1 MASTSSMSAPSAE
14 FAQLERSLLSTQTPL
29 DARFRALF
37 ELRGLANAGSEAD
50 AHAAIDIIARGFSDD
65 SALLKHELAYVLGQ
79 IANPYANASL
89 VAVLKNTAEDPM
101 VRHEAAEALGAISSP
116 ESLPVLQEYIN
127 DADVSVRETCEL
139 AIEKIKYDHGDEAKA
154 ARAQRE
160 AAQAAR
166 PALSADA
173 DADAHE
179 HAGEQDEDEAFAPID
194 PAPSFASAALSG
206 GSGSSSSSSRTAA
219 DAEAAA
225 PSVGSLS
232 SSPYHT
238 RDLLT
243 SYRTTLLA
251 GDKLSLWERYRA
263 MFSLRN
269 VVHAAAR
276 ASEKCQQTAAKTADA
291 IVRQEQS
298 QLAAEW
304 DKVGNDAVL
313 ALADGLQD
321 KSALFRHEICFVF
334 GELSHPASIP
344 SMIRV
349 LADSAEHEMV
359 RHEAAE
365 ALGGI
370 AEEAA
375 ESSGDQADAERASI
389 DDVVKELK
397 RWAEDMNAPRVV
409 RESCIVALDEMAY
422 NNDPTQFQRVEGSGL
437 AADVPSLPASV
448 AAA

>member
-1 MASTSSMSAPSAE
+1 MTSE
-14 FAQLERSLLSTQTPL
+14 FTQLEQSLLSSDTPL
-29 DARFRALF
+29 DARFRSLF
-37 ELRGLANAGSEAD
+37 ELRGLASVSESD
-50 AHAAIDIIARGFSDD
+50 AQKAIDIIARGFADD

-79 IANPYANASL
+79 IANPHANTHL
-89 VAVLKNTAEDPM
+89 VAVLKNRKEEPM
-101 VRHEAAEALGAISSP
+101 VRHEAAEALGAISSID
-116 ESLPVLQEYIN
+116 SLPVLQEYIN
-127 DADVSVRETCEL
+127 DEDVSVRETCEL
-139 AIEKIKYDHGDEAKA
+139 AIEKIKYDHSEEAKQ

-160 AAQAAR
+160 AAQATRVAKDET
-166 PALSADA
+166 ADI
-173 DADAHE
+173 DAHT
-179 HAGEQDEDEAFAPID
+179 AGDLDEDEAFAPID
-194 PAPSFASAALSG
+194 PAPSFSSAALGAAAAAASG
-206 GSGSSSSSSRTAA
+206 ASSSSSRATAA
-219 DAEAAA
+219 AEAAA
-225 PSVGSLS
+225 QPVHSLS
-232 SSPYHT
+232 SNPTHS
-238 RDLLT
+238 RELLV

-251 GDKLSLWERYRA
+251 GDKLPLWERYRA

-276 ASEKCQQTAAKTADA
+276 ASEKCRYNAAKTTDTT
-291 IVRQEQS
+291 VRSENS
-298 QLAAEW
+298 QLALDW
-304 DKVGNDAVL
+304 DKVGNEAVL

-344 SMIRV
+344 SMLRV
-349 LADSAEHEMV
+349 LADSEEHEMV

-375 ESSGDQADAERASI
+375 ESEAQPDAGIAAAAQQGEQQQVSI

-422 NNDPTQFQRVEGSGL
+422 NNDPTQFQRV
-437 AADVPSLPASV
+437 ADVPSLPSSI

>member
-194 PAPSFASAALSG
+194 PAPSFASAALGG

-232 SSPYHT
+232 SSPSHT

-291 IVRQEQS
+291 SVRQEQS